1 MNKDKLFYLGKI
13 TKIFGYKG
21 EVIFYFDVDDIGSYS
36 KLDSVFIELKGKI
49 IPFFLEK
56 ITFRKNNTAIVKIQ
70 DINDEESAINM
81 VNSELFL
88 PLEFLPKLTGN
99 KFYFHE
105 VIGFSVID
113 ESFGNIGIIDKIY
126 DYPHQDVFSIKKDY
140 KEILIPVSDDIIK
153 KVDRVKRQIEIEAPE
168 GLIEIYLG

>member
-13 TKIFGYKG
+13 TKTFGYKG
-21 EVIFYFDVDDIGSYS
+21 EVIFYFDVDDISNYS
-36 KLDSVFIELKGKI
+36 KIDSVFIELKGKL
-49 IPFFLEK
+49 IPFIIEK
-56 ITFRKNNTAIVKIQ
+56 ITFRKNNTAIVRIQ
-70 DINDEESAINM
+70 DINDEESALNI

-105 VIGFSVID
+105 VIGFSVVD
-113 ESFGNIGIIDKIY
+113 ESYGNIGIIDKIY

-140 KEILIPVSDDIIK
+140 KEILIPASDEIVK
-153 KVDRVKRQIEIEAPE
+153 KVDRTNKLIEIDAPE